1 LRKVSIVA
9 GVTSEFRKGTDN
21 DIPHIALESAMKLLK
36 DTGFPRNLLDAV
48 IVSSCSSDQY
58 LSSII
63 SEMLGVTPKISHRID
78 NLCNS
83 GTNAIIS
90 AFSYISSG
98 LCDSALIIGVEKSNT
113 VGKVLSS
120 DLSRG
125 QFTLPIFWG
134 SIFKKIHMKRYGST
148 EEQICQIPVNNYLK
162 AKDNKNAFNRHK
174 SVNLEQV
181 LNSRVLVEP
190 LKLLECCSICE
201 GSSSILLIAEEKLAF
216 FKSKVISKKRNSE
229 LIPVLI
235 KGIGQQ
241 TNSASFSNTITDIF
255 SQGSAS
261 FAAKQAYT
269 MARISPKDVD
279 TAEIHDAFSILEII
293 GYEDLGFVKKG
304 EGGKFTEEGN
314 TAIGGKIP
322 VNTSGGL
329 KACGHPVGATGIKQA
344 AEIVEQ
350 LRGDAGKRQVDGAE
364 IGMTH
369 NVGGSGAT
377 AVVHIF
383 SRDR

>member
-1 LRKVSIVA
+1 MSIVA

-21 DIPHIALESAMKLLK
+21 DIPQIALESAMKLLK

-181 LNSRVLVEP
+181 LSSRVLVEP

-216 FKSKVISKKRNSE
+216 FKSKVISRKRNSE

-241 TNSASFSNTITDIF
+241 TNSASFCNTITDIF
-255 SQGSAS
+255 SQGSAK
-261 FAAKQAYT
+261 FAARQAYK
-269 MARISPKDVD
+269 MARISPKDVH

-293 GYEDLGFVKKG
+293 GYEDLGFVNKG
-304 EGGKFTEEGN
+304 EGGKFVYQNKISINLRGGI
-314 TAIGGKIP
+314 IG
-322 VNTSGGL
+322 
-329 KACGHPVGATGIKQA
+329 CGHPIGVTGIAQTV
-344 AEIVEQ
+344 EIFEQ
-350 LRGDAGKRQVDGAE
+350 LTGKKRHKLQFNNYPKIGLIHNLAAAGTSGTVLILE
-364 IGMTH
+364 I
-369 NVGGSGAT
+369 
-377 AVVHIF
+377 
-383 SRDR
+383 

>member
-1 LRKVSIVA
+1 VSIVA

-21 DIPHIALESAMKLLK
+21 DIPQIALESAVKLLK

-113 VGKVLSS
+113 EGKVLSS

-134 SIFKKIHMKRYGST
+134 SIFKKIHMKRFGST

-162 AKDNKNAFNRHK
+162 ARNNKNAFNRHK

-255 SQGSAS
+255 SQGSAR
-261 FAAKQAYT
+261 FAARQAYT

-304 EGGKFTEEGN
+304 EGGKFVYQNKISINLRGGI
-314 TAIGGKIP
+314 IG
-322 VNTSGGL
+322 
-329 KACGHPVGATGIKQA
+329 CGHPIGVTGIAQTV
-344 AEIVEQ
+344 EIFEQ
-350 LRGDAGKRQVDGAE
+350 LTGKKRHNLQFKNYPKIGLIHNLAAAGTSGTVLILE
-364 IGMTH
+364 INH
-369 NVGGSGAT
+369 
-377 AVVHIF
+377 
-383 SRDR
+383 

>member
-1 LRKVSIVA
+1 MSIVA

-21 DIPHIALESAMKLLK
+21 DIPQIALESAVKLLK

-113 VGKVLSS
+113 VGKVLST

-181 LNSRVLVEP
+181 LSSRVLVEP

-201 GSSSILLIAEEKLAF
+201 GSSSILLIAEEKLGF
-216 FKSKVISKKRNSE
+216 FKSRVISKIKNSD

-241 TNSASFSNTITDIF
+241 TNSASFSNTVTDIF
-255 SQGSAS
+255 SKGSARV
-261 FAAKQAYT
+261 AARQAYT

-293 GYEDLGFVKKG
+293 GYEDLGFANKG
-304 EGGKFTEEGN
+304 EGGKFVYQDKISINLRGGI
-314 TAIGGKIP
+314 IG
-322 VNTSGGL
+322 
-329 KACGHPVGATGIKQA
+329 CGHPIGVTGIAQTV
-344 AEIVEQ
+344 EIFEQ
-350 LRGDAGKRQVDGAE
+350 LTGKKRHNLQFKNYPKIGLVHNLAAAGTSGTVLILE
-364 IGMTH
+364 I
-369 NVGGSGAT
+369 
-377 AVVHIF
+377 
-383 SRDR
+383 

>member
-1 LRKVSIVA
+1 MSIVA

-21 DIPHIALESAMKLLK
+21 DIPQIALESSVKLLK

-181 LNSRVLVEP
+181 LSSRVLVEP

-216 FKSKVISKKRNSE
+216 FKSKVISKKKNSE

-241 TNSASFSNTITDIF
+241 TNSASFSNTVTDIF
-255 SQGSAS
+255 SKGSARV
-261 FAAKQAYT
+261 AARQAYK

-293 GYEDLGFVKKG
+293 GYEDLGFANKG
-304 EGGKFTEEGN
+304 EGGKFVYQDKISINLRGGI
-314 TAIGGKIP
+314 IG
-322 VNTSGGL
+322 
-329 KACGHPVGATGIKQA
+329 CGHPIGVTGIAQTV
-344 AEIVEQ
+344 EIFEQ
-350 LRGDAGKRQVDGAE
+350 LTGKKRHNLQFKNNPKIGLVHNLAAAGTSGTVLILE
-364 IGMTH
+364 I
-369 NVGGSGAT
+369 
-377 AVVHIF
+377 
-383 SRDR
+383 

>member
-1 LRKVSIVA
+1 MRKVSIVA

-21 DIPHIALESAMKLLK
+21 DIPQIALESAVKLLK

-134 SIFKKIHMKRYGST
+134 SIFKKIHMKRYGFT

-181 LNSRVLVEP
+181 LSSRVLVEP

-255 SQGSAS
+255 SQGSARS
-261 FAAKQAYT
+261 AAKQAYT

-279 TAEIHDAFSILEII
+279 TAEIHDAFSIMEII
-293 GYEDLGFVKKG
+293 GYEDLGFVNKG
-304 EGGKFTEEGN
+304 EGGKFVYQNKISINLRGGI
-314 TAIGGKIP
+314 IG
-322 VNTSGGL
+322 
-329 KACGHPVGATGIKQA
+329 CGHPIGVTGIAQTV
-344 AEIVEQ
+344 EIFEQ
-350 LRGDAGKRQVDGAE
+350 LIGKKRHNLQFKKSPKIGLVHNLAAAGTSGTVLILE
-364 IGMTH
+364 I
-369 NVGGSGAT
+369 
-377 AVVHIF
+377 
-383 SRDR
+383 

>member
-1 LRKVSIVA
+1 MRKVSIVA
-9 GVTSEFRKGTDN
+9 GVTSEFTKGTDN
-21 DIPHIALESAMKLLK
+21 DIPQIALESAVKLLK

-181 LNSRVLVEP
+181 LSSRVLVEP

-216 FKSKVISKKRNSE
+216 FKSNVISKKRNSE

-255 SQGSAS
+255 SQGSARS
-261 FAAKQAYT
+261 AAKQAYT

-279 TAEIHDAFSILEII
+279 TAEIHDAFSIMEII
-293 GYEDLGFVKKG
+293 GYEDLGFVNKG
-304 EGGKFTEEGN
+304 EGGKFVYQNKISINLRGGI
-314 TAIGGKIP
+314 IG
-322 VNTSGGL
+322 
-329 KACGHPVGATGIKQA
+329 CGHPIGVTGIAQTV
-344 AEIVEQ
+344 EIFEQ
-350 LRGDAGKRQVDGAE
+350 LIGKKRHNLQFKKSPKIGLVHNLAAAGTSGTVLILE
-364 IGMTH
+364 I
-369 NVGGSGAT
+369 
-377 AVVHIF
+377 
-383 SRDR
+383 

>member
-1 LRKVSIVA
+1 VSIVA
-9 GVTSEFRKGTDN
+9 GVTSEFRKETDN
-21 DIPHIALESAMKLLK
+21 DIPQIALESAVKLLK

-113 VGKVLSS
+113 VGKVLST

-181 LNSRVLVEP
+181 LSSRVLVEP

-201 GSSSILLIAEEKLAF
+201 GSSSILLIAEEKLGF
-216 FKSKVISKKRNSE
+216 FKSRVISKIRNSE

-241 TNSASFSNTITDIF
+241 TNSASFSNTVTDIF
-255 SQGSAS
+255 SKGSARV
-261 FAAKQAYT
+261 AARQAYT

-293 GYEDLGFVKKG
+293 GYEDLGFANKG
-304 EGGKFTEEGN
+304 EGGKFVYQDKISINLRGGI
-314 TAIGGKIP
+314 IG
-322 VNTSGGL
+322 
-329 KACGHPVGATGIKQA
+329 CGHPIGVTGIAQTV
-344 AEIVEQ
+344 EIFEQ
-350 LRGDAGKRQVDGAE
+350 LTGKKRHNLQFKNYPKIGLVHNLAAAGTSGTVLILE
-364 IGMTH
+364 I
-369 NVGGSGAT
+369 
-377 AVVHIF
+377 
-383 SRDR
+383 

>member
-1 LRKVSIVA
+1 MRKVSIVA

-21 DIPHIALESAMKLLK
+21 DVPHIALESAMKLLK

-63 SEMLGVTPKISHRID
+63 SEMLGVTPKISHRLD

-113 VGKVLSS
+113 VGKILSS

-125 QFTLPIFWG
+125 QFSLPIFWG

-201 GSSSILLIAEEKLAF
+201 GSSSILLIAEEKLGF
-216 FKSKVISKKRNSE
+216 FKSRVISKIRNSE

-241 TNSASFSNTITDIF
+241 TNSASFSNTVTDIF
-255 SQGSAS
+255 SKGSARV
-261 FAAKQAYT
+261 AARQAYT

-293 GYEDLGFVKKG
+293 GYEDLGFANKG
-304 EGGKFTEEGN
+304 EGGKFVYQDKISINLRGGI
-314 TAIGGKIP
+314 IG
-322 VNTSGGL
+322 
-329 KACGHPVGATGIKQA
+329 CGHPIGVTGIAQTV
-344 AEIVEQ
+344 EIFEQ
-350 LRGDAGKRQVDGAE
+350 LTGKKRHNLQFKNNPKIGLVHNLAAAGTSGTVLILE
-364 IGMTH
+364 I
-369 NVGGSGAT
+369 
-377 AVVHIF
+377 
-383 SRDR
+383 

>member
-1 LRKVSIVA
+1 MSIVA

-21 DIPHIALESAMKLLK
+21 DIPQIALESAVKLLK

-113 VGKVLSS
+113 VGKVLST

-181 LNSRVLVEP
+181 LSSRVLVEP

-201 GSSSILLIAEEKLAF
+201 GSSSILLIAEEKLGF
-216 FKSKVISKKRNSE
+216 FKSRVISKIKNSE

-241 TNSASFSNTITDIF
+241 TNSASFSNTVTDIF
-255 SQGSAS
+255 SKGSARV
-261 FAAKQAYT
+261 AARQAYT

-293 GYEDLGFVKKG
+293 GYEDLGFANKG
-304 EGGKFTEEGN
+304 EGGKFVYQDKISINLRGGI
-314 TAIGGKIP
+314 IG
-322 VNTSGGL
+322 
-329 KACGHPVGATGIKQA
+329 CGHPIGVTGIAQTV
-344 AEIVEQ
+344 EIFEQ
-350 LRGDAGKRQVDGAE
+350 LTGKKRHNLQFKNYPKIGLVHNLAAAGTSGTVLILE
-364 IGMTH
+364 I
-369 NVGGSGAT
+369 
-377 AVVHIF
+377 
-383 SRDR
+383 

>member
-1 LRKVSIVA
+1 VSIVA
-9 GVTSEFRKGTDN
+9 GVTSEFRKETDN
-21 DIPHIALESAMKLLK
+21 DIPQIALESAVKLLK
-36 DTGFPRNLLDAV
+36 DTGFPRNLVDAL

-125 QFTLPIFWG
+125 QFSLPIFWG

-162 AKDNKNAFNRHK
+162 AKNNKNAFNRHK

-255 SQGSAS
+255 SQGSAR
-261 FAAKQAYT
+261 FAARQAYT

-304 EGGKFTEEGN
+304 EGGKFVYQNKISINLRGGI
-314 TAIGGKIP
+314 IG
-322 VNTSGGL
+322 
-329 KACGHPVGATGIKQA
+329 CGHPIGVTGIAQTV
-344 AEIVEQ
+344 EIFEQ
-350 LRGDAGKRQVDGAE
+350 LTGKKRHNLQFKNYPKIGLIHNLAAAGTSGTVLILE
-364 IGMTH
+364 INH
-369 NVGGSGAT
+369 
-377 AVVHIF
+377 
-383 SRDR
+383 

>member
-1 LRKVSIVA
+1 MSIVA

-21 DIPHIALESAMKLLK
+21 DIPQIALESAVKLLK

-113 VGKVLSS
+113 VGKVLST

-125 QFTLPIFWG
+125 QFALPIFWG

-181 LNSRVLVEP
+181 LSSRVLVEP

-201 GSSSILLIAEEKLAF
+201 GSSSILLIAEEKLGF
-216 FKSKVISKKRNSE
+216 FKSRVISKIKNSD

-241 TNSASFSNTITDIF
+241 TNSASFSNTVTDIF
-255 SQGSAS
+255 SKGSARV
-261 FAAKQAYT
+261 AARQAYT

-293 GYEDLGFVKKG
+293 GYEDLGFANKG
-304 EGGKFTEEGN
+304 EGGKFVYQDKISINLRGGI
-314 TAIGGKIP
+314 IG
-322 VNTSGGL
+322 
-329 KACGHPVGATGIKQA
+329 CGHPIGVTGIAQTV
-344 AEIVEQ
+344 EIFEQ
-350 LRGDAGKRQVDGAE
+350 LTGKKRHNLQFKNYPKIGLVHNLAAAGTSGTVLILE
-364 IGMTH
+364 I
-369 NVGGSGAT
+369 
-377 AVVHIF
+377 
-383 SRDR
+383 

>member
-1 LRKVSIVA
+1 MSIVA

-21 DIPHIALESAMKLLK
+21 DIPQIALESAVKLLK

-113 VGKVLSS
+113 VGKVLST

-125 QFTLPIFWG
+125 QFALPIFWG

-181 LNSRVLVEP
+181 LSSRVLVEP

-201 GSSSILLIAEEKLAF
+201 GSSSILLIAEEKLGF
-216 FKSKVISKKRNSE
+216 FKSRVISKIKNSE

-241 TNSASFSNTITDIF
+241 TNSASFSNTVTDIF
-255 SQGSAS
+255 SKGSARV
-261 FAAKQAYT
+261 AARQAYT

-293 GYEDLGFVKKG
+293 GYEDLGFANKG
-304 EGGKFTEEGN
+304 EGGKFVYQDKISINLRGGI
-314 TAIGGKIP
+314 IG
-322 VNTSGGL
+322 
-329 KACGHPVGATGIKQA
+329 CGHPIGVTGIAQTV
-344 AEIVEQ
+344 EIFEQ
-350 LRGDAGKRQVDGAE
+350 LTGKKRHNLQFKNYPKIGLVHNLAAAGTSGTVLILE
-364 IGMTH
+364 I
-369 NVGGSGAT
+369 
-377 AVVHIF
+377 
-383 SRDR
+383 

>member
-1 LRKVSIVA
+1 MSIVA

-21 DIPHIALESAMKLLK
+21 DIPQIALESAVKLLK

-63 SEMLGVTPKISHRID
+63 SEMLGVTPKVSHRID

-113 VGKVLSS
+113 VGKVLST

-181 LNSRVLVEP
+181 LSSRVLVEP

-201 GSSSILLIAEEKLAF
+201 GSSSILLIAEEKLGF
-216 FKSKVISKKRNSE
+216 FKSRVISKIKNSE

-241 TNSASFSNTITDIF
+241 TNSASFSNTVTDIF
-255 SQGSAS
+255 SKGSARV
-261 FAAKQAYT
+261 AARQAYT

-293 GYEDLGFVKKG
+293 GYEDLGFANKG
-304 EGGKFTEEGN
+304 EGGKFVYQDKISINLRGGI
-314 TAIGGKIP
+314 IG
-322 VNTSGGL
+322 
-329 KACGHPVGATGIKQA
+329 CGHPIGVTGIAQTV
-344 AEIVEQ
+344 EIFEQ
-350 LRGDAGKRQVDGAE
+350 LTGKKRHNLQFKNYPKIGLVHNLAAAGTSGTVLILE
-364 IGMTH
+364 I
-369 NVGGSGAT
+369 
-377 AVVHIF
+377 
-383 SRDR
+383 

>member
-1 LRKVSIVA
+1 MSIVA

-21 DIPHIALESAMKLLK
+21 DIPQIALESSVKLLK

-83 GTNAIIS
+83 GTNAIVS

-113 VGKVLSS
+113 VGKVLST

-181 LNSRVLVEP
+181 LSSRVLVEP

-201 GSSSILLIAEEKLAF
+201 GSSSILLIAEEKLGF
-216 FKSKVISKKRNSE
+216 FKSRVISKIRNSE

-241 TNSASFSNTITDIF
+241 TNSASFSNTVTDIF
-255 SQGSAS
+255 SKGSARV
-261 FAAKQAYT
+261 AARQAYT

-293 GYEDLGFVKKG
+293 GYEDLGFANKG
-304 EGGKFTEEGN
+304 EGGKFVYQDKISINLRGGI
-314 TAIGGKIP
+314 IG
-322 VNTSGGL
+322 
-329 KACGHPVGATGIKQA
+329 CGHPIGVTGIAQTV
-344 AEIVEQ
+344 EIFEQ
-350 LRGDAGKRQVDGAE
+350 LTGKKRHNLQFKNNPKIGLVHNLAAAGTSGTVLILE
-364 IGMTH
+364 I
-369 NVGGSGAT
+369 
-377 AVVHIF
+377 
-383 SRDR
+383 